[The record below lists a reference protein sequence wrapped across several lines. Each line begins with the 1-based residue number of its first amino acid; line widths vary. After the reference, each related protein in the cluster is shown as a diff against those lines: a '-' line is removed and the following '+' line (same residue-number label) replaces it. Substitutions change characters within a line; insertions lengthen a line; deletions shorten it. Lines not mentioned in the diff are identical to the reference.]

1 MDRQVGRMDTLPNF
15 RLGARGRRVGPERA
29 NQLELVEQEQR
40 PEEEKEED
48 LAECRHHLIQVMS
61 HGVFVVDG
69 DSRPLSR
76 FRLAQTLLELA
87 PMSLRLGHEPMDP
100 DLLPGF
106 CFVDGLCGRFA
117 EVVSCADRVDVLE
130 EEEIAECRCS
140 GFVPRRQPRR
150 EQV

>member
-1 MDRQVGRMDTLPNF
+1 MDTLPNF
-15 RLGARGRRVGPERA
+15 RQGVRGRRVGPERE
-29 NQLELVEQEQR
+29 NQLVLEERERRL
-40 PEEEKEED
+40 EEEKED
-48 LAECRHHLIQVMS
+48 LAEFRHHSIQVMS

-100 DLLPGF
+100 DLLLDF

-117 EVVSCADRVDVLE
+117 EVVSCEDQVDVLE